1 MPWIEFKQMLSGLGL
16 DTALGR
22 IVSIRAEDDQDI
34 IKHFSKDQRR
44 IRNEWLKKRAATVDK
59 KELDS
64 VLEQLK
70 QGFIQLAGG

>member
-1 MPWIEFKQMLSGLGL
+1 MPWIEFKQMLSGLGP

-44 IRNEWLKKRAATVDK
+44 IRNEWLKKRASAVDK
-59 KELDS
+59 KELDN